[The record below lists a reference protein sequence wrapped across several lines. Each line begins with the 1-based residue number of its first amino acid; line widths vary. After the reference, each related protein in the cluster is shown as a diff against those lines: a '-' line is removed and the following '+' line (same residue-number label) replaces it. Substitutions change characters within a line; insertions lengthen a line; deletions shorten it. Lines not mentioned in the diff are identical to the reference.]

1 MGGKGSGQLF
11 QPLSGRKGGAWH
23 QRVLLVLEGQGE
35 QKDKSTHLVE
45 EKEDKSTHLPASWCL
60 SQTTD
65 SNKER

>member
-1 MGGKGSGQLF
+1 MF

-23 QRVLLVLEGQGE
+23 QRVLLVLEGQGDE
-35 QKDKSTHLVE
+35 KDKSAHLVLVG

-65 SNKER
+65 SN